1 MLFKVHH
8 NKSFKELNKEVLA
21 IPQLANLTDQ
31 QLVFVA
37 LVSDYESPLRTLP
50 DKQRRTKAAELA
62 GYALEK
68 DGKRLSKFARSVVD
82 GQNKGVE
89 EGILAYKDIQYD
101 EKAEALLVLD
111 KQIQDAI
118 DSGKEDKVAMCTIIT
133 ERIGKDGKKTVEK
146 KIDAKTLYAI
156 RLQGNKLA
164 AQLPELRAA
173 KEQLKNDLRKDADV
187 NLPTLMMPDD
197 LTEGSDENQSTLDKF
212 IEQRNAAQ

>member
-1 MLFKVHH
+1 
-8 NKSFKELNKEVLA
+8 
-21 IPQLANLTDQ
+21 
-31 QLVFVA
+31 
-37 LVSDYESPLRTLP
+37 
-50 DKQRRTKAAELA
+50 
-62 GYALEK
+62 
-68 DGKRLSKFARSVVD
+68 
-82 GQNKGVE
+82 
-89 EGILAYKDIQYD
+89 
-101 EKAEALLVLD
+101 
-111 KQIQDAI
+111 
-118 DSGKEDKVAMCTIIT
+118 MCTIIT

-197 LTEGSDENQSTLDKF
+197 LAEGSDENQSTLDKF